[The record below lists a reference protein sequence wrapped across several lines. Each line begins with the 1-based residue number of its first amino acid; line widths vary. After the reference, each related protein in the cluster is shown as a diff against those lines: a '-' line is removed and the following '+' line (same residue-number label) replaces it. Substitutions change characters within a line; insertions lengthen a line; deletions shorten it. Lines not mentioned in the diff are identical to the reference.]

1 MNADPALPFW
11 VPSAALQR
19 HLNRTATGDPSQD
32 WLSHVRMHHLGATVR
47 NVLVLNCGF
56 GYLERALARQGGIA
70 RIVAVDADPDAV
82 ARARLQ
88 AERLHLPVIS
98 YAVFDPE
105 RDPLPAGPWDAV
117 LAEGLLHHLLGLEDL
132 YARIHAELS
141 PRGRVVFS
149 DYTGPARFQHGEQ
162 TWQMVDRYFRLL
174 PEHVRRDPQSGRVEW
189 SREHVDAARL
199 SRELPA
205 EAARSVEIL
214 PLARRA
220 FARRAELS
228 GGGGLLHPL
237 LGGRAIR
244 FRAGED
250 ERLLEVLCTAEAEL
264 AATGVLPSIFTVFVG
279 ERRDPVT

>member
-1 MNADPALPFW
+1 KGRPVAATPDP
-11 VPSAALQR
+11 
-19 HLNRTATGDPSQD
+19 G
-32 WLSHVRMHHLGATVR
+32 
-47 NVLVLNCGF
+47 
-56 GYLERALARQGGIA
+56 
-70 RIVAVDADPDAV
+70 

-98 YAVFDPE
+98 YAVFNPE

-117 LAEGLLHHLLGLEDL
+117 LAEGLLHHVLGLEDL

-189 SREHVDAARL
+189 NRERVDAARL

-237 LGGRAIR
+237 LGGRAIL
-244 FRAGED
+244 FRAGDD
-250 ERLLEVLCTAEAEL
+250 ERLLEVLCAAEAEL

-279 ERRDPVT
+279 ERRDPVA

>member
-19 HLNRTATGDPSQD
+19 HLNRTATGNPSQD

-56 GYLERALARQGGIA
+56 GYLERALARQGGI
-70 RIVAVDADPDAV
+70 RKIVAVDANPDAV

-117 LAEGLLHHLLGLEDL
+117 LAEGLLHHVLGLEDL

-189 SREHVDAARL
+189 SRERVDAARL
-199 SRELPA
+199 SRDLPA

-220 FARRAELS
+220 FAGRAELS

-237 LGGRAIR
+237 LGGRAIL

-264 AATGVLPSIFTVFVG
+264 AATGVLPSIFTVFIG
-279 ERRDPVT
+279 ERRDPVA